1 MAGGI
6 PEKRIDTNGKAIKYL
21 RLARGL
27 FILISLSSML
37 SLFLIPAFAYYL
49 L

>member
-6 PEKRIDTNGKAIKYL
+6 PENRIDTNGKAVKYL
-21 RLARGL
+21 RLARGF
-27 FILISLSSML
+27 FILISLSSMV
-37 SLFLIPAFAYYL
+37 SLFLVPAFAYYL

>member
-6 PEKRIDTNGKAIKYL
+6 PEKRIDMNDEAIKYL
-21 RLARGL
+21 KHARGVL
-27 FILISLSSML
+27 ILISLSSML

>member
-1 MAGGI
+1 MAEGI
-6 PEKRIDTNGKAIKYL
+6 PEKRIEMNGEAIKYL
-21 RLARGL
+21 KHARGFL
-27 FILISLSSML
+27 IFISLSSTL